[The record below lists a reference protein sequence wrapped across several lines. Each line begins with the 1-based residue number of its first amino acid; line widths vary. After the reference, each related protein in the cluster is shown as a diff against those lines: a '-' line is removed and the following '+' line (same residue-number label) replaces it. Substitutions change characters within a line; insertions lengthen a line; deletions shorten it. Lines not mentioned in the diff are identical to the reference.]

1 LHLFHRNDLDDH
13 MTKCVDAEHY
23 LKPRIRPTE
32 QKGDLNVPTYS
43 HRSACSPEVED
54 WDEGNI
60 LHTEKEKRFSLI
72 FDKLLQFLKIFP
84 SLKKIRF

>member
-1 LHLFHRNDLDDH
+1 

-23 LKPRIRPTE
+23 LKPRTRPTE

-43 HRSACSPEVED
+43 HREAYSPEEED

-60 LHTEKEKRFSLI
+60 WHIEKENRFTLY
-72 FDKLLQFLKIFP
+72 LKDF
-84 SLKKIRF
+84 